1 MRIRRN
7 LFAVGAGAVAAM
19 LWMSTALAADQQAAD
34 KEVLRALS
42 RAISSVVAEVSPAVV
57 SIYTTKVVKLRT
69 PDRPELAPM
78 FEEFFGRKL
87 PREMMPQQRE
97 FRRRG
102 LGSGFIIDAEK
113 GYILTNNHVVDGADD
128 IRVRLPDKQ
137 ELAGKLIG
145 ADKQTDLAVVQIDAK
160 DLHALPL
167 GDSDRLEVGEF
178 VIAIGCPFG
187 LRETVSSG
195 IVSAT
200 GRSNL
205 GIEDYEDFIQ
215 TDAAINVGN
224 SGGPLLNIEG
234 EVVGVN
240 TAIFSRTGGS
250 VGVGFAIPINMA
262 KDVIKQLVETGKVTR
277 GFLGVMIQDLTPDL
291 AKKLDV
297 KESEGVVVSQV
308 NAGTPAA
315 DAGIEPGDVIVEYG
329 GESVA
334 NVAKLRAKVAVTRPG
349 SEAKIVVV
357 RGGERKSLTVKVAEL
372 TDSAIAA
379 VRGGG
384 SAESLGLSVQDL
396 TPEIARS
403 LGIRAAGGVAVT
415 TVDDAGPAAAEGIQA
430 GDVILEV
437 NRRPVRNA
445 QEFQAALAK
454 ADLRDGILL
463 LVANRAGNRF
473 VVVRPQDNE

>member
-1 MRIRRN
+1 LRTRRTT
-7 LFAVGAGAVAAM
+7 FGIGAVAVAAM
-19 LWMSTALAADQQAAD
+19 LWINAAVAADQQAAD

-42 RAISSVVAEVSPAVV
+42 RAISNVAAEARPAVV
-57 SIYTTKVVKLRT
+57 SIYTTRVVKLRT
-69 PDRPELAPM
+69 PGTLELPPM

-113 GYILTNNHVVDGADD
+113 GYILTNNHVIDGADD
-128 IRVRLPDKQ
+128 IRVRLSDKQ
-137 ELAGKLIG
+137 EVAGKVIG
-145 ADKQTDLAVVQIDAK
+145 ADEKTDLAVLQIDAK

-167 GDSDRLEVGEF
+167 GDSDGLEVGEF
-178 VIAIGCPFG
+178 VVAIGCPFG
-187 LRETVSSG
+187 LRETVSCG

-200 GRSNL
+200 GRSGL

-224 SGGPLLNIEG
+224 SGGPLLNVDG

-250 VGVGFAIPINMA
+250 VGVGFAIPVNMA
-262 KDVIKQLVETGKVTR
+262 RDVIAQLVETGKVTR

-297 KESEGVVVSQV
+297 KEAEGVVVSQV

-329 GESVA
+329 GDSVA
-334 NVAKLRAKVAVTRPG
+334 GVAKLRAKVAATRPG
-349 SEAKIVVV
+349 SEAEIVVV
-357 RGGERKSLTVKVAEL
+357 RGGQRKTLTVKVAEL
-372 TDSAIAA
+372 TESALAA

-396 TPEIARS
+396 TPDIARN

-415 TVDDAGPAAAEGIQA
+415 AVDEAGPAAAEGIQA

-445 QEFQAALAK
+445 HEFQAALAK
-454 ADLRDGILL
+454 ADPKDGVLL
-463 LVANRAGNRF
+463 LLANRSGHRF
-473 VVVRPQDNE
+473 VVVRPQDEE

>member
-1 MRIRRN
+1 LRTRRTT
-7 LFAVGAGAVAAM
+7 FGIGAVAVAAM
-19 LWMSTALAADQQAAD
+19 LWINAAVAADQQAAD

-42 RAISSVVAEVSPAVV
+42 RAISNVAAEARPAVV
-57 SIYTTKVVKLRT
+57 SIYTTRVVKLRT
-69 PDRPELAPM
+69 PGTLELPPM

-113 GYILTNNHVVDGADD
+113 GYILTNNHVIDGADD
-128 IRVRLPDKQ
+128 IRVRLSDKQ
-137 ELAGKLIG
+137 EVAGKVIG
-145 ADKQTDLAVVQIDAK
+145 ADEKTDLAVLQIDAK

-167 GDSDRLEVGEF
+167 GDSDGLEVGEF
-178 VIAIGCPFG
+178 VVAIGCPFG
-187 LRETVSSG
+187 LRETVSCG

-200 GRSNL
+200 GRSGL

-224 SGGPLLNIEG
+224 SGGPLLNVDG

-250 VGVGFAIPINMA
+250 VGVGFAIPVNMA
-262 KDVIKQLVETGKVTR
+262 RDVIAQLVETGKVTR

-297 KESEGVVVSQV
+297 KEAEGVVVSQV

-329 GESVA
+329 GDSVA
-334 NVAKLRAKVAVTRPG
+334 GVAKLRAKVAATRPG
-349 SEAKIVVV
+349 SEAEIVVV
-357 RGGERKSLTVKVAEL
+357 RGGQRKTLTVKVAEL
-372 TDSAIAA
+372 TESALAA

-396 TPEIARS
+396 TPDIARN

-415 TVDDAGPAAAEGIQA
+415 AVDEAGPAAAEGIQA

-437 NRRPVRNA
+437 NRRPVRNVH
-445 QEFQAALAK
+445 EFQAALAK
-454 ADLRDGILL
+454 ADPKDGVLL
-463 LVANRAGNRF
+463 LLANRSGHRF
-473 VVVRPQDNE
+473 VVVRPQDEE

>member
-1 MRIRRN
+1 MRTRRTT
-7 LFAVGAGAVAAM
+7 FGIGAVAVAAM
-19 LWMSTALAADQQAAD
+19 LWINAAVAADQQAAD

-42 RAISSVVAEVSPAVV
+42 RAISNVAAEARPAVV
-57 SIYTTKVVKLRT
+57 SIYTTRVVKLRT
-69 PDRPELAPM
+69 PGTLELPPM

-113 GYILTNNHVVDGADD
+113 GYILTNNHVIDGADD
-128 IRVRLPDKQ
+128 IRVRLSDKQ
-137 ELAGKLIG
+137 EVAGKVIG
-145 ADKQTDLAVVQIDAK
+145 ADEKTDLAVLQIDAK

-167 GDSDRLEVGEF
+167 GDSDGLEVGEF
-178 VIAIGCPFG
+178 VVAIGCPFG
-187 LRETVSSG
+187 LRETVSCG

-200 GRSNL
+200 GRSGL

-224 SGGPLLNIEG
+224 SGGPLLNVDG

-250 VGVGFAIPINMA
+250 VGVGFAIPVNMA
-262 KDVIKQLVETGKVTR
+262 RDVIAQLVETGKVTR

-297 KESEGVVVSQV
+297 KEAEGVVVSQV

-329 GESVA
+329 GDSVA
-334 NVAKLRAKVAVTRPG
+334 GVAKLRAKVAATRPG
-349 SEAKIVVV
+349 SEAEIVVV
-357 RGGERKSLTVKVAEL
+357 RGGQRKTLTVKVAEL
-372 TDSAIAA
+372 TESALAA

-396 TPEIARS
+396 TPDIARN

-415 TVDDAGPAAAEGIQA
+415 AVDEAGPAAAEGIQA

-437 NRRPVRNA
+437 NRRPVRNVH
-445 QEFQAALAK
+445 EFQAALAK
-454 ADLRDGILL
+454 ADPKDGVLL
-463 LVANRAGNRF
+463 LLANRSGNRF
-473 VVVRPQDNE
+473 VVVRPQDEE